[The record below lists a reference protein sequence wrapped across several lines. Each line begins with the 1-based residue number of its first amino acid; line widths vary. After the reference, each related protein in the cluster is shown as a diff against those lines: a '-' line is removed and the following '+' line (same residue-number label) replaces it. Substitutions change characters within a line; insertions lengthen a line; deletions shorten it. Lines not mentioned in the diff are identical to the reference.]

1 MKYILIIALILVSA
15 CPVEGQSSWTTTDT
29 MLEGTWIILHI
40 LDWGQTLDI
49 ARNPHRF
56 YEINPILG
64 RHPSVGKVDTYML
77 LSTIIHPIISYHL
90 PQPYRKYWQY
100 VTISITGG
108 LVIHNFNIG
117 LKVRF

>member
-1 MKYILIIALILVSA
+1 MIILLLIFLTV
-15 CPVEGQSSWTTTDT
+15 CPTVGHADWTVQDT
-29 MLEGTWIILHI
+29 MLEATWMVLHI
-40 LDWGQTLDI
+40 IDWGQTLDI

-56 YEINPILG
+56 YEINPIMG
-64 RHPSVGKVDTYML
+64 RHPSVGKVNSYML
-77 LSTIIHPIISYHL
+77 ASAIIHPLISYHL

-100 VTISITGG
+100 VTISISGG